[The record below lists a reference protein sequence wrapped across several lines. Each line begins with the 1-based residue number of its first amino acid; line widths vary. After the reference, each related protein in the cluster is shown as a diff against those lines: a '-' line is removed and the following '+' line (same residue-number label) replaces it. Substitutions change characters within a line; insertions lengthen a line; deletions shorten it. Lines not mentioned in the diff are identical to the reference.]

1 MASSDP
7 PPPPPP
13 RPKADPSAEPTA
25 GPAPAETL
33 AEPVLR
39 KSRGFSLVWLVPL
52 VAAGIGIWLAV
63 TTIAG
68 KGPTVEV
75 SFVTAGGLEAG
86 KTQVKFRDVT
96 VGLVEDVQVAPDLS
110 GVIVRASM
118 AKSFETH
125 LNEETRF
132 WVVRPRVGAGGVS
145 GLDTLLS
152 GAYVEVDPGGGDERR
167 RFVGLEEPPL
177 IRSDA
182 AGSEYLL
189 IAETLG
195 SAARG
200 APIFFR
206 GLEVGQ
212 VLGYQLS
219 EDGQRFEMP
228 IFVNAPHDRLVHE
241 TSNFWDVSGISVE
254 AGVDGVAVRTAGL
267 QALLIGGIEFDSP
280 GGSVAEQAAPGNA
293 FPLFRD
299 RESIGE
305 QRITERLPFVVDFAS
320 STRGLRPGAPVEFRG
335 IRLGSV
341 TDVRLRTDLA
351 AHQAVI
357 RVQFGL
363 EPQRVEGMALG
374 LSDEEAYERVDAYVR
389 EGLRAQL
396 ATGNLL
402 TGELYL
408 ALDFQEGLPPEGLD
422 RSGNVPLMPSVPTE
436 LQAITASVTDLLTRF
451 AELPLE
457 AIVANLEHTTG
468 TLDSLVSS
476 PEMATGLADFTAAAG
491 DLRTL
496 TAELSEGAG
505 PLLGGAQATL
515 RSLRATIEQ
524 GERTLGEINAFLG
537 EGSTTR
543 FQVERV
549 LQELATAAR
558 SIRSFADALE
568 RDPGAIIRGRREF

>member
-1 MASSDP
+1 MASADQP
-7 PPPPPP
+7 PPEPV
-13 RPKADPSAEPTA
+13 ADPSTS
-25 GPAPAETL
+25 ETL

-96 VGLVEDVQVAPDLS
+96 VGLVEDVRVAADLS
-110 GVIVRASM
+110 GVVVRASM
-118 AKSFETH
+118 AKSFEPH

-152 GAYVEVDPGGGDERR
+152 GAYVEVDPGGGDEQR
-167 RFVGLEEPPL
+167 RFVGLEEAPL

-182 AGSEYLL
+182 AGTEYVL

-200 APIFFR
+200 SPVFFR

-212 VLGYQLS
+212 VLGYQLA
-219 EDGQRFEMP
+219 EDGLRFEMP

-241 TSNFWDVSGISVE
+241 ASNFWDVSGISVE

-280 GGSVAEQAAPGNA
+280 GGSVAEQAAPGSVFA
-293 FPLFRD
+293 LFRD

-305 QRITERLPFVVDFAS
+305 HQITVRLPFVVDFDS

-351 AHQAVI
+351 AHQALI
-357 RVQFGL
+357 RVQFTL

-374 LSDEEAYERVDAYVR
+374 LDTDEAYERIDAYVQ

-402 TGELYL
+402 TGELYIE
-408 ALDFQEGLPPEGLD
+408 LDFQQGLPAAGLD
-422 RSGNVPLMPSVPTE
+422 RSGDVPLMPSVPTE
-436 LQAITASVTDLLTRF
+436 LQAITASVTGLLTRL

-457 AIVANLEHTTG
+457 EIVGNLARITSS
-468 TLDSLVSS
+468 LDSLASS
-476 PEMATGLADFTAAAG
+476 PELATSLADFSAAAG
-491 DLRTL
+491 DLRSL
-496 TAELSEGAG
+496 MDELSGNAA
-505 PLLGGAQATL
+505 PLLGSAQATL
-515 RSLRATIEQ
+515 RSLRSAIEQ
-524 GERTLGEINAFLG
+524 SERTLGEVDAFLG
-537 EGSTTR
+537 EGSTTQ

-549 LQELATAAR
+549 LQELTAAAR

>member
-1 MASSDP
+1 MASPNQPPASPTADP
-7 PPPPPP
+7 P
-13 RPKADPSAEPTA
+13 
-25 GPAPAETL
+25 PAETL
-33 AEPVLR
+33 AEPVFR

-63 TTIAG
+63 TTVLER
-68 KGPTVEV
+68 GPTIEV
-75 SFVTAGGLEAG
+75 TFVTAGGLEAG

-96 VGLVEDVQVAPDLS
+96 VGLVEDVRVAPDLS

-118 AKSFETH
+118 SKSFEPH

-152 GAYVEVDPGGGDERR
+152 GAYVEVDPGDGDDRR
-167 RFVGLEEPPL
+167 SFVGLEIPPL

-182 AGSEYLL
+182 AGTEYTL
-189 IAETLG
+189 IAESLG
-195 SAARG
+195 SAGRG
-200 APIFFR
+200 SPIFFR

-212 VLGYQLS
+212 VLGYHLT

-241 TSNFWDVSGISVE
+241 ASNFWDVSGISIE

-280 GGSVAEQAAPGNA
+280 GGNPAAQAAPRTA
-293 FPLFRD
+293 FALFRD

-305 QRITERLPFVVDFAS
+305 QRITERVPFIVDFDS

-341 TDVRLRTDLA
+341 IHVGLKSNLA
-351 AHQAVI
+351 AGDAAI
-357 RVQFGL
+357 RVQINL
-363 EPQRVEGMALG
+363 EPQRVDGMPTG
-374 LSDEEAYERVDAYVR
+374 LSIEEDYARIDAYVKN
-389 EGLRAQL
+389 GLRAQL
-396 ATGNLL
+396 KTGNLL
-402 TGELYL
+402 TGDLFIDLEFNH
-408 ALDFQEGLPPEGLD
+408 DVPPERLD
-422 RSGNVPLMPSVPTE
+422 RSGQVPRIPAVPTD
-436 LQAITASVTDLLTRF
+436 LQAITASVTGILTRL

-457 AIVANLEHTTG
+457 DIVGNLEHMTG

-476 PEMATGLADFTAAAG
+476 PELASGLADIAAAG
-491 DLRTL
+491 GDLRRL
-496 TAELSEGAG
+496 LAQLDGAAVPMLQAAEQTMRSV
-505 PLLGGAQATL
+505 QATVVE
-515 RSLRATIEQ
+515 A
-524 GERTLGEINAFLG
+524 GRTLQ
-537 EGSTTR
+537 STDALIGDNSTLR
-543 FQVERV
+543 FQLERS

-558 SIRSFADALE
+558 SIREFAVSLE
-568 RDPGAIIRGRREF
+568 RDPSSIIRGRREF

>member
-1 MASSDP
+1 MASSDQP
-7 PPPPPP
+7 SS
-13 RPKADPSAEPTA
+13 DP
-25 GPAPAETL
+25 L

-75 SFVTAGGLEAG
+75 TFVTAGGLEAG

-96 VGLVEDVQVAPDLS
+96 VGLVEDVRVAPDLS

-118 AKSFETH
+118 SNSFEPH

-152 GAYVEVDPGGGDERR
+152 GAYVEVDPGGGDEQR
-167 RFVGLEEPPL
+167 RFVGLEEAPL

-182 AGSEYLL
+182 DGTEYVL

-200 APIFFR
+200 APVFFR

-212 VLGYQLS
+212 VLGYNLTD
-219 EDGQRFEMP
+219 DGQRFEMP

-241 TSNFWDVSGISVE
+241 ASNFWDVSGISVE
-254 AGVDGVAVRTAGL
+254 AGVDGLAVRTSGL

-280 GGSVAEQAAPGNA
+280 GGSLAAQAAPGSA
-293 FPLFRD
+293 FALFRD

-305 QRITERLPFVVDFAS
+305 QRITERLPFIVDFDS

-341 TDVRLRTDLA
+341 SQISLKSDLA
-351 AHQAVI
+351 AHDAVI
-357 RVQFGL
+357 RVQINL
-363 EPQRVEGMALG
+363 EPQRIEGAPLG
-374 LSDEEAYERVDAYVR
+374 LSLDDDYQRIDAYVQG
-389 EGLRAQL
+389 GLRAQL
-396 ATGNLL
+396 RTGNLL
-402 TGELYL
+402 TGELFID
-408 ALDFQEGLPPEGLD
+408 LDFRNDVPFEGLD
-422 RSGNVPLMPSVPTE
+422 RSQPLPRIPAVPTD
-436 LQAITASVTDLLTRF
+436 LQAITASVTGLLTRL

-457 AIVANLEHTTG
+457 DIVDNLEHMTG
-468 TLDSLVSS
+468 TLDSLFAS
-476 PEMATGLADFTAAAG
+476 PELAAGLADFSAAAG

-496 TAELSEGAG
+496 MGTASTAAG
-505 PLLGGAQATL
+505 PLLGTAEATL
-515 RSLRATIEQ
+515 RSLRSAIEQ
-524 GERTLGEINAFLG
+524 SERTLREANTFLG

-549 LQELATAAR
+549 LQELTTAAR
-558 SIRSFADALE
+558 SIRSFADSLE
-568 RDPGAIIRGRREF
+568 RDPGSLIRGRREF

>member
-1 MASSDP
+1 MASSDQP
-7 PPPPPP
+7 QP
-13 RPKADPSAEPTA
+13 EP
-25 GPAPAETL
+25 L

-68 KGPTVEV
+68 KGPTIEV
-75 SFVTAGGLEAG
+75 TFVTAGGLEAG

-96 VGLVEDVQVAPDLS
+96 VGLVEDVRVAPDLS

-118 AKSFETH
+118 SNSFEPH

-152 GAYVEVDPGGGDERR
+152 GAYVEVDPGGGDDRR

-182 AGSEYLL
+182 AGTEYLL
-189 IAETLG
+189 IAEALG

-200 APIFFR
+200 SPVFFR

-228 IFVNAPHDRLVHE
+228 IFVNAPHDRLVHQA
-241 TSNFWDVSGISVE
+241 SNFWDVSGISVE

-280 GGSVAEQAAPGNA
+280 GGSVAEQAAPGSA
-293 FPLFRD
+293 FALFRD

-305 QRITERLPFVVDFAS
+305 QRITERVPFIVDFDS
-320 STRGLRPGAPVEFRG
+320 STRGLRAGAPVEFRG

-341 TDVRLRTDLA
+341 AHVGLKSDLA
-351 AHQAVI
+351 AGDAAI
-357 RVQFGL
+357 RVQINL
-363 EPQRVEGMALG
+363 EPQRVDGLPTG
-374 LSDEEAYERVDAYVR
+374 LSIEEDYARLDTYVQN
-389 EGLRAQL
+389 GLRAQL
-396 ATGNLL
+396 QTGNLL
-402 TGELYL
+402 TGELFIE
-408 ALDFQEGLPPEGLD
+408 LDFRTDVPPDGLD
-422 RSGNVPLMPSVPTE
+422 RSGPVPRIPAVPTD
-436 LQAITASVTDLLTRF
+436 LQAITASVTGLLTRL

-457 AIVANLEHTTG
+457 DIVDNLEHMTG
-468 TLDSLVSS
+468 TLDSLFAS
-476 PEMATGLADFTAAAG
+476 PELATGLVDFSAAAG

-496 TAELSEGAG
+496 MGELSGNAG
-505 PLLGGAQATL
+505 PLLGGVQATL
-515 RSLRATIEQ
+515 RSLRAAIEQ
-524 GERTLGEINAFLG
+524 SERTLREANTFLG

-549 LQELATAAR
+549 LQELTAAAR
-558 SIRSFADALE
+558 SIRSFADSLE
-568 RDPGAIIRGRREF
+568 RDPGSLIRGRREF

>member
-1 MASSDP
+1 MASTDP
-7 PPPPPP
+7 PSPEPA
-13 RPKADPSAEPTA
+13 ADPQRS
-25 GPAPAETL
+25 ETL
-33 AEPVLR
+33 AEPVFQ

-75 SFVTAGGLEAG
+75 TFGSAGGLEAG

-110 GVIVRASM
+110 RVIVRASM
-118 AKSFETH
+118 ANSFETH

-152 GAYVEVDPGGGDERR
+152 GAYVEVDPGGGAERR
-167 RFVGLEEPPL
+167 SFVGLEEPPL

-182 AGSEYLL
+182 AGSEYML

-241 TSNFWDVSGISVE
+241 TSNFWDVSGITIE
-254 AGVDGVAVRTAGL
+254 AGVDGVAVRTSGL
-267 QALLIGGIEFDSP
+267 QSLLIGGIEFDSP
-280 GGSVAEQAAPGNA
+280 GGSVAEQAAPGQA

-305 QRITERLPFVVDFAS
+305 HQITVRLPFVADFES

-351 AHQAVI
+351 AHQALI
-357 RVQFGL
+357 RVEFNL

-374 LSDEEAYERVDAYVR
+374 LAEDEAYERVDSYVQQ
-389 EGLRAQL
+389 GLRAQL

-402 TGELYL
+402 TGELYID
-408 ALDFQEGLPPEGLD
+408 LDFQTDAPPAGLD
-422 RSGNVPLMPSVPTE
+422 RSGDVPVMPSVPTD
-436 LQAITASVTDLLTRF
+436 LQAITASVTGLLTRL

-457 AIVANLEHTTG
+457 SILGNLEQTTSR
-468 TLDSLVSS
+468 LESLVSS
-476 PEMATGLADFTAAAG
+476 PELAAGLADAAAAAG

-496 TAELSEGAG
+496 IAGVGTAAG
-505 PLLGGAQATL
+505 PLLGTTEATM
-515 RSLRATIEQ
+515 RSLRAAVAQ
-524 GERTLGEINAFLG
+524 SERTLQEFDSFLG
-537 EGSTTR
+537 EGSTTQ

-549 LQELATAAR
+549 LQELTAAAR
-558 SIRSFADALE
+558 SIRSFADTLE
-568 RDPGAIIRGRREF
+568 RDPGALIRGRRDF

>member
-1 MASSDP
+1 MASTDP
-7 PPPPPP
+7 PSPEPA
-13 RPKADPSAEPTA
+13 ADPQRS
-25 GPAPAETL
+25 ETL
-33 AEPVLR
+33 AEPVFQ

-75 SFVTAGGLEAG
+75 TFGSAGGLEAG

-110 GVIVRASM
+110 RVIVRASM
-118 AKSFETH
+118 ANSFETH

-152 GAYVEVDPGGGDERR
+152 GAYVEVDPGGGAERR
-167 RFVGLEEPPL
+167 SFVGLEEPPL

-182 AGSEYLL
+182 AGSEYML

-241 TSNFWDVSGISVE
+241 TSNFWDVSGITIE
-254 AGVDGVAVRTAGL
+254 AGVDGVAVRTSGL
-267 QALLIGGIEFDSP
+267 QSLLIGGIEFDSP
-280 GGSVAEQAAPGNA
+280 GGSVAEQAAPGQA

-305 QRITERLPFVVDFAS
+305 HQITVRLPFVADFES

-351 AHQAVI
+351 AHQALI
-357 RVQFGL
+357 RVEFNL

-374 LSDEEAYERVDAYVR
+374 LAEDEAYERVDSYVQQ
-389 EGLRAQL
+389 GLRAQL

-402 TGELYL
+402 TGELYID
-408 ALDFQEGLPPEGLD
+408 LDFQTDSPPAGLD
-422 RSGNVPLMPSVPTE
+422 RSGDVPVMPSVPTD
-436 LQAITASVTDLLTRF
+436 LQAITASVTGLLTRL

-457 AIVANLEHTTG
+457 SILGNLEQTTSR
-468 TLDSLVSS
+468 LESLVSS
-476 PEMATGLADFTAAAG
+476 PELAAGLADAAAAAG

-496 TAELSEGAG
+496 IAGVGTAAG
-505 PLLGGAQATL
+505 PLLGTTEATM
-515 RSLRATIEQ
+515 RSLRAAVAQ
-524 GERTLGEINAFLG
+524 SERTLQEFDSFLG
-537 EGSTTR
+537 EGSTTQ

-549 LQELATAAR
+549 LQELTAAAR
-558 SIRSFADALE
+558 SIRSFADTLE
-568 RDPGAIIRGRREF
+568 RDPGALIRGRRDF